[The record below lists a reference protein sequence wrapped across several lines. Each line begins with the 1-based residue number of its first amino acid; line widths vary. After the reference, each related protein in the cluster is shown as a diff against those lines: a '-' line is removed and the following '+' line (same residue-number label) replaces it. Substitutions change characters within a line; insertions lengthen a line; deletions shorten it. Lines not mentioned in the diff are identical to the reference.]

1 MSAFGTPPGTVE
13 QLLKRIAQE
22 YEGLSSRLKLIA
34 RFVELHGDDLEHM
47 GIRQFS
53 GQCGVHPSAVVR
65 FAQRF
70 GFAGFSNMRT
80 LFRDLRYHEFAP
92 DSRSMRSE
100 IEDAGGAPLWELA
113 DAVLVANIA
122 RLQRL
127 RQTLDRR
134 VFAQAVDL
142 IVRAETIWIVGAGR
156 AFPVA
161 VYLEQALRHA
171 GKHVGR
177 LGAFESLHVDQA
189 RGIRAGDLVVAIS
202 FAPHP
207 QETADVVRYSLE
219 QGAGLVAITDGGLN
233 PTARAAEVS
242 LFVQSEDQSLD
253 AMPVAAGLIEGLCA
267 ALCRQLEQGANDA
280 LVD

>member
-1 MSAFGTPPGTVE
+1 MSAFGTPRGTVE

-22 YEGLSSRLKLIA
+22 YEGLSARLKLIA
-34 RFVELHGDDLEHM
+34 RFVELHGDNLEHM

-70 GFAGFSNMRT
+70 GFAGFADMRT
-80 LFRDLRYHEFAP
+80 LFRDLRYHEIAP
-92 DSRSMRSE
+92 DSRSMRTE
-100 IEDAGGAPLWELA
+100 MEVACGAQLSQLA
-113 DAVLVANIA
+113 DAALAANIA

-142 IVRAETIWIVGAGR
+142 VECAETIWIAGAGR

-202 FAPHP
+202 FAPHA

-233 PTARAAEVS
+233 PAARAAEVS
-242 LFVQSEDQSLD
+242 LVVQGEDQSLD
-253 AMPVAAGLIEGLCA
+253 AMPVAAGLIQGLCT
-267 ALCRQLEQGANDA
+267 ALCHQVVHATDDLPLD
-280 LVD
+280 